1 MLEKIAEYA
10 PPTLR
15 ENKICRGLWRKFIY
29 CINLG
34 PRMCLSLHYRHHSSK
49 LKKLKDIH
57 KGQRCFIIGSGPSLN
72 QTNLSLIK
80 DEIIFGVNTL
90 YTGLTKFG
98 ITCDYYAVSDGIMWR
113 NHFKDILGVDAA
125 LFLGGWAGRE
135 YLEDLGLFL
144 KYKMNKPFVVRQLG
158 WIHDSNG
165 NFYFSRDISKGAY
178 EGSTVIIDMCLQM
191 AYYMGF
197 KEVYLLGCDCDF
209 SGSLHFDGA
218 PTVSEDGIA
227 RLRPI
232 DPGYLRFTNEWSRI
246 FEAYKMC
253 KKVYEEDGREIINA
267 TVGGKLEV
275 FRRKKLEE
283 IILSRKE
290 AGSHNC

>member
-1 MLEKIAEYA
+1 MLEKIAEHA
-10 PPTLR
+10 PPALR
-15 ENKICRGLWRKFIY
+15 ENKICRGLWRKFFY
-29 CINLG
+29 CLNLW

-57 KGQRCFIIGSGPSLN
+57 KGQRCFIIGTGPSLN

-90 YTGLTKFG
+90 YAGLDKFG

-113 NHFKDILGVDAA
+113 KHIKDVLGVDAT
-125 LFLGGWAGRE
+125 LFLGGIAGKE
-135 YLEDLGLFL
+135 YLEDLGLFP
-144 KYKMNKPFVVRQLG
+144 KYKRNKPLVVRQLG
-158 WIHDSNG
+158 WIHDSSG
-165 NFYFSRDISKGAY
+165 NFLFSRDISKGAY

-197 KEVYLLGCDCDF
+197 KEVYLLGCDCDN
-209 SGSLHFDGA
+209 SGALHFSKAADPLNADGM
-218 PTVSEDGIA
+218 EKL
-227 RLRPI
+227 RLVNPSHI
-232 DPGYLRFTNEWSRI
+232 LFTDDWSRT
-246 FEAYKMC
+246 FKAYEMC

-275 FRRKKLEE
+275 FKRKKLEDV
-283 IILSRKE
+283 IQS
-290 AGSHNC
+290 SHAE

>member
-1 MLEKIAEYA
+1 MLEKIVQYA
-10 PPTLR
+10 PPALKK
-15 ENKICRGLWRKFIY
+15 NKICRGLFGVFSHS
-29 CINLG
+29 INRGL
-34 PRMCLSLHYRHHSSK
+34 RMYLDYNYRRHSSK
-49 LKKLKDIH
+49 LKKFKDIH
-57 KGQRCFIIGSGPSLN
+57 KGQRCFIIGNGPSLN

-90 YTGLTKFG
+90 YAGLTKFG

-113 NHFKDILGVDAA
+113 NHIEDILGVDTT
-125 LFLGGWAGRE
+125 LFLGGVAGRE
-135 YLEDLGLFL
+135 YIGDFRFFR
-144 KYKMNKPFVVRQLG
+144 KFKRNKPIVVQRLG
-158 WIHDSNG
+158 QIQDSSC
-165 NFYFSRDISKGAY
+165 FSRDISRGHY
-178 EGSTVIIDMCLQM
+178 EGTTVIIDMCLQV

-227 RLRPI
+227 KLRPT
-232 DPGYLRFTNEWSRI
+232 DPGYIQFTNDWSRI
-246 FEAYKMC
+246 FESYEMC

-275 FRRKKLEE
+275 FKRMKLEE
-283 IILSRKE
+283 II
-290 AGSHNC
+290 

>member
-10 PPTLR
+10 PQALR
-15 ENKICRGLWRKFIY
+15 ENKICRSLWRKFIY
-29 CINLG
+29 CIRLG
-34 PRMCLSLHYRHHSSK
+34 PRMYIKCNYGRHSSK
-49 LKKLKDIH
+49 LKKFKDIH
-57 KGQRCFIIGSGPSLN
+57 KGQRGFIIGSGPSIE
-72 QTNLSLIK
+72 QTNLSLLK
-80 DEIIFGVNTL
+80 DEIIFGVNSL
-90 YTGLTKFG
+90 YAGLTKFG

-113 NHFKDILGVDAA
+113 NHFKGILSVDTT
-125 LFLGGWAGRE
+125 LFLGGWAGRK
-135 YLEDLGLFL
+135 YLEDLGLFR
-144 KYKMNKPFVVRQLG
+144 KYERRKPTVVRQLG

-165 NFYFSRDISKGAY
+165 NFYFSKDMSKGAY

-218 PTVSEDGIA
+218 PAVSEDKIA
-227 RLRPI
+227 RLKPT
-232 DPGYLRFTNEWSRI
+232 DPGYLRSTNDWSRI
-246 FEAYKMC
+246 FAAYEKC

-275 FRRKKLEE
+275 FKRKRLEE
-283 IILSRKE
+283 VIGE
-290 AGSHNC
+290 